1 MGVAME
7 KINVSADF
15 DHSAIER
22 LAAAQAALSGQHPGS
37 QKLQVFA
44 TESENAEKL
53 ELVCHITSRVAH
65 DLNNVLLVIDAYA
78 SMLLEELAGD
88 THLTAQATAIHCA
101 GSRATKLVQEL
112 MALSQF

>member
-1 MGVAME
+1 MG
-7 KINVSADF
+7 KINLSADF
-15 DHSAIER
+15 DHGAIEL
-22 LAAAQAALSGQHPGS
+22 LAGAQAALSDQDPGP

-44 TESENAEKL
+44 AESQHAEKL
-53 ELVCHITSRVAH
+53 ESVCHITSRVAH

-78 SMLLEELAGD
+78 SMLVEELAAD

-112 MALSQF
+112 MALSQL